1 MGSEVDSAEFDR
13 RTQCITAAL
22 GIDSTQPVSVIR
34 QKIAVLGIDDA
45 RHLIQM
51 EQRRADSKVRG
62 KAGEPPLRSS
72 FPSVLLGT
80 RHLWRLVHRAL
91 AVVHAFAVCVL

>member
-45 RHLIQM
+45 RPT
-51 EQRRADSKVRG
+51 DSLQ
-62 KAGEPPLRSS
+62 P
-72 FPSVLLGT
+72 
-80 RHLWRLVHRAL
+80 
-91 AVVHAFAVCVL
+91 